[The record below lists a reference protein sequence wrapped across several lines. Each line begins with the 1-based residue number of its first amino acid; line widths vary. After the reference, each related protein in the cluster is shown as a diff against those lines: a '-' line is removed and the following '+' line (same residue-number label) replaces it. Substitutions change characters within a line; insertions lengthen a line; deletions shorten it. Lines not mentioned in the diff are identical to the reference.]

1 MPFIVDLTSG
11 NVEKEYRSA
20 EKGHYGGSVLG
31 LRLMAE
37 RTVAGLD
44 PFDPGALLYIAA
56 GMLGG
61 TAAPGL
67 AKAVFL
73 AKSPL
78 TGAAGEAHALGPFA
92 AGMRGAGAKALAVVG
107 RAARLS
113 YLLVR
118 DGEVSVHDAGEL
130 RGLGTAATTDAL
142 RARHGEGAHVAAVGP
157 AGENL
162 VRYASVVTDY
172 AFAAGRYGLGAVFGA
187 KNLKA
192 VVCVGDAPAE
202 VADPEAIAG
211 LSAYYRAALATN
223 PLAALQAGLPGFA
236 GWADWA
242 GDPGYASV
250 RNFSVPGAPGLRV
263 PSAGDYS
270 GRAVSVTG
278 CCPGCPNDCIK
289 VYAPPASAGVRRSG
303 GLGQEAFL
311 SLGWNLGID
320 DVDTVLDA
328 NARCND
334 LGLDQVSLGGT
345 LAFAMECA
353 EHGLLPGG
361 PAFGAAAALGG
372 LIEDVAG
379 RSGELGDLLAEGSA
393 RAARRIGRG
402 AQAYAM
408 TVKGA
413 EVPCF
418 DPRPQP
424 GIGLGYALA
433 PGGPRYDALEH
444 DLDFDPVAGLAYS
457 LPEAAR
463 VGALPAPAHELD
475 EERGRR
481 SARLLRLWSGLD
493 ALNLCVFAST
503 PTRPLTIDRLS
514 ALVTAVLGEP
524 FTLED
529 LLAAGQAR
537 LDGMRA
543 YALREATAHRPHP
556 AGDLPSP
563 HVSGD
568 LPAAAIPSPRPIGD
582 LPSAAIPAPRATGH
596 HPAPTTP
603 ASGTPGD
610 RPVEAAGERRVPLDD
625 DFPARL
631 DETLPARLHDE
642 PITQGPHEGAVL
654 DREAFERARAA
665 FY

>member
-1 MPFIVDLTSG
+1 MPFIVDLTSA
-11 NVEKEYRSA
+11 NVTKDYRSQ
-20 EKGHYGGSVLG
+20 EKGHYGGTILG

-37 RTVAGLD
+37 RTPAGLD
-44 PFDPGALLYIAA
+44 AFDPEALLYVAA

-78 TGAAGEAHALGPFA
+78 TGVAGEAHALGPFA
-92 AGMRGAGAKALAVVG
+92 AGMRGAGARALAVLG
-107 RAARLS
+107 RAPRLS
-113 YLLVR
+113 YLLVEG
-118 DGEVSVHDAGEL
+118 GEVTVHDAGDL

-142 RARHGEGAHVAAVGP
+142 RARHGGGARVAAIGP
-157 AGENL
+157 AGESL
-162 VRYASVVTDY
+162 VRYASVVTDHAY
-172 AFAAGRYGLGAVFGA
+172 AAGRYGLGAVFGA

-192 VVCVGDAPAE
+192 VVCAGDTPAE
-202 VADPEAIAG
+202 VADPEAIAA
-211 LSAYYRAALATN
+211 LTAYYRDSLATN

-236 GWADWA
+236 GWADDPIA
-242 GDPGYASV
+242 PGYASV

-263 PSAGDYS
+263 PSARDYD
-270 GRAVSVTG
+270 GRAVSVAG
-278 CCPGCPNDCIK
+278 SCPGCPNDCLK
-289 VYAPPASAGVRRSG
+289 VYGDRSG

-320 DVDTVLDA
+320 DLDVILAA

-334 LGLDQVSLGGT
+334 LGLDVVSLGGT

-353 EHGLLPGG
+353 ARGLLPGG
-361 PAFGAAAALGG
+361 PAFGDAAALPG
-372 LIEDVAG
+372 LIEDVAT
-379 RSGELGDLLAEGSA
+379 RSGALGDLLAEGSA
-393 RAARRIGRG
+393 RAARRVGRG
-402 AQAYAM
+402 AEAYAM
-408 TVKGA
+408 TVKDA
-413 EVPCF
+413 ELPCF

-457 LPEAAR
+457 FPEAAR
-463 VGALPAPAHELD
+463 VGAGVAPAHDLD
-475 EERGRR
+475 EERGAR

-503 PTRPLTIDRLS
+503 PTRPLTIDHLT

-543 YALREATAHRPHP
+543 YALRE
-556 AGDLPSP
+556 
-563 HVSGD
+563 SG
-568 LPAAAIPSPRPIGD
+568 G
-582 LPSAAIPAPRATGH
+582 
-596 HPAPTTP
+596 
-603 ASGTPGD
+603 
-610 RPVEAAGERRVPLDD
+610 PLDE
-625 DFPARL
+625 A
-631 DETLPARLHDE
+631 LPARLHDE
-642 PITQGPHEGAVL
+642 PVTEGPHEGAVL
-654 DREAFERARAA
+654 DRAAFERARAA
-665 FY
+665 FYAELGWASVKGGEIS